1 MPDLSSHQ
9 PTMTFAQMM
18 EQTSV
23 VDSDNSF
30 EAELGNTKSELNAL
44 IDVISEVRRRLFVY

>member
-1 MPDLSSHQ
+1 
-9 PTMTFAQMM
+9 MTFAQMM
-18 EQTSV
+18 EQTSG